1 MTACR
6 PNIGHRKQTGITFP
20 HQEWNPASGTFR
32 KMPAVQPDSFCLKSD
47 WTHTTAFPNQGP
59 PMTHD
64 WGVGLDHL
72 LSLLIHLMTYLE
84 KDKFSKMG
92 VKTMRT
98 SEAQSLQVF
107 FCSNQAGG
115 RRYARCRCHL
125 SMFVSWKL
133 ASVCNLGRVK
143 VQYHKTL
150 KCTGSYWAHYENVVC
165 SKPSNY

>member
-1 MTACR
+1 MQTKYRTWEANRNYISPSGVKSSLRDLQENACSSTRLILCQVRLNSYDRVSQPTPSHDTR
-6 PNIGHRKQTGITFP
+6 PRSRSRP
-20 HQEWNPASGTFR
+20 S
-32 KMPAVQPDSFCLKSD
+32 SL
-47 WTHTTAFPNQGP
+47 
-59 PMTHD
+59 
-64 WGVGLDHL
+64 
-72 LSLLIHLMTYLE
+72 LLIHFMTYLE

-98 SEAQSLQVF
+98 SEAPSLQVF

-143 VQYHKTL
+143 VQYHETL
-150 KCTGSYWAHYENVVC
+150 ECTGSHWAHCENIVC